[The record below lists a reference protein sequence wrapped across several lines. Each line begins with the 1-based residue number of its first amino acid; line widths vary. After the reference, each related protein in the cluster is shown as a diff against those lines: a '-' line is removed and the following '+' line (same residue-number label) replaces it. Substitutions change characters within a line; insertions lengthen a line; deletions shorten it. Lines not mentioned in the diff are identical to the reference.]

1 MLKLMLIEDDQTT
14 VSLLTTLLNL
24 EGFMVSAPSNG
35 HMDGYF
41 NALLEEHPNL
51 ALVDVNLRIG
61 SGLELV
67 RKVRSAPEMKDTPIL
82 MISGLNVKEECLKA
96 GADGFILKPFMPEEL
111 IKLIRNTVRKGI

>member
-1 MLKLMLIEDDQTT
+1 MLIEDDQTT